1 MFTSLF
7 ANIFLYFFSVL
18 FYNIINN
25 LPRED
30 YI

>member
-1 MFTSLF
+1 MPTSLF

-18 FYNIINN
+18 FYNITNK